1 MLMKEIMESELNKK
15 IRELLEL
22 FEINPDIVVG
32 EWNLIGHLKQFI
44 ESLLSKQR
52 ASVVEKVEAITISSR
67 STQDMKDEV
76 LSILKEKE

>member
-44 ESLLSKQR
+44 ESLLSKQKEEYSSDGR
-52 ASVVEKVEAITISSR
+52 CIVCNYKKMLGIT
-67 STQDMKDEV
+67 
-76 LSILKEKE
+76 